1 MRQIFK
7 PILAMTALAV
17 SGLALMAPITPASA
31 LVAPNLPS
39 YSEIQGDVA
48 ELPVENVAKKRR
60 SSNRHR
66 RGSNRHRYSRHRHGN
81 RYKHRRRGHRHYY
94 RGYWYASPWWM
105 LGTGLAIGAGA
116 AASGGRCGY
125 VSRQC
130 TARYGYGNSNY
141 WGCMRYDNCN

>member
-1 MRQIFK
+1 VRQIFK

-17 SGLALMAPITPASA
+17 SGLALMAPIAPASA
-31 LVAPNLPS
+31 LVAPNLTS

-48 ELPVENVAKKRR
+48 KLPVENVARKKR

-66 RGSNRHRYSRHRHGN
+66 RGSNRHRYSRHRHGS
-81 RYKHRRRGHRHYY
+81 RFKHRRRGHRHYY

-116 AASGGRCGY
+116 AASGGRCGH

>member
-7 PILAMTALAV
+7 PILAMTALAA
-17 SGLALMAPITPASA
+17 SGLALMAPIAPASA
-31 LVAPNLPS
+31 LVAPNLSS

-66 RGSNRHRYSRHRHGN
+66 RGSNRHRYSRNRHGS